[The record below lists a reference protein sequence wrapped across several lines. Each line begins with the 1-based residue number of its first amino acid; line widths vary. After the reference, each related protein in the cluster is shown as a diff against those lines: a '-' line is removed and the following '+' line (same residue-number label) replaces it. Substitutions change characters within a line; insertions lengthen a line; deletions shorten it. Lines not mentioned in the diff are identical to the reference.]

1 MRGFASAQRAYEN
14 MEPANTECDCEELF
28 ECENCDYM
36 ALEGGECPKCA
47 EDSSDPEDGVMMME
61 SVERTE
67 HYEGTLTDSRCDIHN
82 HTCTDRHC
90 CD

>member
-14 MEPANTECDCEELF
+14 MEPSYMDCDCEELF
-28 ECENCDYM
+28 ACENCDYM
-36 ALEGGECPKCA
+36 ALTGGECPECKA
-47 EDSSDPEDGVMMME
+47 DGDTMAME
-61 SVERTE
+61 PVERTE

-82 HTCTDRHC
+82 HTCKTRDC